1 VSHLDKVAEYKREAE
16 MEPRPRGPGF
26 VGAIVCFV
34 LAAGLAIVSVLFV
47 VQAVGEYGPSEGA
60 RTIAGQ
66 TLPLAIAG
74 LVVAAVLAWL
84 GTRLLRRSR

>member
-1 VSHLDKVAEYKREAE
+1 
-16 MEPRPRGPGF
+16 MEPTPHGRGF

-47 VQAVGEYGPSEGA
+47 IQAVGEYGASEGA
-60 RTIAGQ
+60 GTVAGQ
-66 TLPLAIAG
+66 SLPFAIAG

-84 GTRLLRRSR
+84 GTRLFKGGK

>member
-1 VSHLDKVAEYKREAE
+1 VSQLDKGAENKREAE
-16 MEPRPRGPGF
+16 MEPRPHGPGF

-34 LAAGLAIVSVLFV
+34 LAAGLAIAGVLFV
-47 VQAVGEYGPSEGA
+47 VQAVGEYGASEGA
-60 RTIAGQ
+60 NTVAGQ
-66 TLPLAIAG
+66 TLPFAIAG